1 MCFGPMNE
9 AVFDLQENTM
19 AFIRDMFDFD
29 KVRFT
34 NVSDL
39 SKDIQKLA
47 QNSIAQTLE
56 AMADDEVPR

>member
-1 MCFGPMNE
+1 MIAQVLITIVCQDKPGIVN
-9 AVFDLQENTM
+9 
-19 AFIRDMFDFD
+19 DFD